1 MSRRFRMTTAL
12 DVDDVL
18 LECVPYAIKLA
29 NEKYIRQI
37 VAYSVDRENIQKEV
51 TSGNAKIVDLPYG

>member
-29 NEKYIRQI
+29 NEKYKFDPPGPLGQAR
-37 VAYSVDRENIQKEV
+37 YTRGRNI
-51 TSGNAKIVDLPYG
+51 

>member
-1 MSRRFRMTTAL
+1 MTTAL

-29 NEKYIRQI
+29 NEKYNFDPRLQFTRLT
-37 VAYSVDRENIQKEV
+37 VGASSEHARTLYLNSLLKNSLEP
-51 TSGNAKIVDLPYG
+51 SP